1 MKTLKLMASV
11 ALIIPA
17 LGFAQQI
24 SPFTPDSLTRGLWHF
39 DETAGTILLDAS
51 GGGNSGVAT
60 GTAIVPGRFGNA
72 RSFNGAGDYVTIPSN
87 RSFDFDTSS
96 FRIDLWFKTAGQEG
110 AVLLR
115 RGLAPVPGYMISESY
130 GRVVGMIGNREDTSW
145 PDTLIS
151 VWSDSAYNDNQWHI
165 VTMVRDRSVRKLF
178 LYVDG
183 KLAAQPSEDPF
194 TIPLNNDRPLTIG
207 RWESPVYPAFFNGVV
222 DEVRL
227 SSPKLVPPSVVIHVQ
242 PALLDFGKVKVGSTD
257 TLLLNVSNSGFRDS
271 LRISSVSSGSP
282 RFTVPGGPILIPAGE
297 SITIP
302 VCYTPLTKTR
312 DTGSVSMTSNDPLV
326 PLLNIRVLGTGFALA
341 PEPIV
346 DNIAVIPFTYYQLRV
361 RWFRSLYDSAGVAD
375 PVTDYSVWRSAPG
388 APQSP
393 AASRAVPY
401 DLPSPALTD
410 PSWEFIAT
418 VPAMGFDEYSCV
430 VPALVDYTRAY
441 TPNVLMVAAR
451 TKNLMVFISLPDTIQ
466 VDPPNV
472 TGIGGTG
479 PGRGANEFV
488 LSQNFPNP
496 FNPSTTIGYGLPRG
510 ADVTLVVY
518 NALGQEVARLVDTHQ
533 ESGYHEVRFDGTN
546 VASGVYFYRLRAGD
560 FTRTKRL
567 MLVR

>member
-1 MKTLKLMASV
+1 MKTMQLIALV
-11 ALIIPA
+11 ALTFPA
-17 LGFAQQI
+17 FCFAQQI
-24 SPFTPDSLTRGLWHF
+24 NPFTPDSVTRGLWHF
-39 DETAGTILLDAS
+39 DETTGTVLLDAS

-72 RSFNGAGDYVTIPSN
+72 RSFNGTSDYITIPSN

-115 RGLAPVPGYMISESY
+115 RGLAPVPGYMISESH
-130 GRVVGMIGNREDTSW
+130 GRVVGMIGNRGDSSW

-183 KLAAQPSEDPF
+183 KLAAQPSEDAF

-207 RWESPVYPAFFNGVV
+207 RWESPVYPTFFNGMV

-227 SSPKLVPPSVVIHVQ
+227 SSPKLIPPSVVIHVQ

-257 TLLLNVSNSGFRDS
+257 TLLLTLSNSGFRDT
-271 LRISSVSSGSP
+271 LRISSLASGSP
-282 RFTVPGGPILIPAGE
+282 RFTLQGGPILVPAGE
-297 SITIP
+297 SISIP

-312 DTGSVSMTSNDPLV
+312 DTGSVNIASNDPLV
-326 PLLNIRVLGTGFALA
+326 PLLKIRVLGTGFVLA
-341 PEPIV
+341 PEPII
-346 DNIAVIPFTYYQLRV
+346 DTITVIPNTYYQLRV
-361 RWFRSLYDSAGVAD
+361 RWFRSLYDSAGVTD
-375 PVTDYSVWRSAPG
+375 PVTEYSVWRSVSGGPL
-388 APQSP
+388 SP
-393 AASRAVPY
+393 AAPRPAAYNNVS
-401 DLPSPALTD
+401 SALTD
-410 PSWEFIAT
+410 PSWEFITT
-418 VPAMGFDEYSCV
+418 VPAMRFDEYSCV
-430 VPALVDYTRAY
+430 IPALVDYTRAY

-479 PGRGANEFV
+479 SGRGANEFV

-518 NALGQEVARLVDTHQ
+518 NALGQEVTRLVDTHQ

-546 VASGVYFYRLRAGD
+546 VASGVYFYRLRAGE
-560 FTRTKRL
+560 FSQTRRL